1 MYFFPMFVL
10 CVYIYVIDKV
20 MVCGFIKFVII
31 YAMIV
36 EVVMLKKIYKRN
48 KFIKVKGNLILSDKP

>member
-1 MYFFPMFVL
+1 MFVL